1 MSTSGKFYERGYACA
16 RRSII
21 NLLKRRATLDD
32 FKRLVELGVQ
42 LKGKIALAKYG
53 GNFRGIKVKNAQEHG
68 MIGCVLFT
76 DPGDDGNVTEA
87 KGYAAYPS

>member
-1 MSTSGKFYERGYACA
+1 
-16 RRSII
+16 
-21 NLLKRRATLDD
+21 
-32 FKRLVELGVQ
+32 VELGVQ